1 MKKFIFLLFIIYN
14 ICKTNSFCNNKFLYK
29 IRKKNTMLC
38 NQKNNKTNKFSA
50 DIYLNTLSTKKI
62 DKFNYLI
69 KKINFDN
76 ILIYNKLID
85 VIYYTEILLNST
97 LNNNKIIIEF
107 KNKTRYYYEIKENES
122 FLIDTILDYNDEIE
136 YINFNDYPY
145 YILNSPLGYLKE
157 EK

>member
-1 MKKFIFLLFIIYN
+1 MKKLIFLLFIIYN
-14 ICKTNSFCNNKFLYK
+14 ICKTNSFYNNNFLYK
-29 IRKKNTMLC
+29 IRKKNTILC

-50 DIYLNTLSTKKI
+50 DIYLNTLSTKKK

-76 ILIYNKLID
+76 ILTYNKLID

-97 LNNNKIIIEF
+97 LNNNKIIIEL